1 MSSRPVVLSV
11 RGSGEEPLLSKH
23 PDIAATVVDD
33 HADAADHL
41 ATDPVDCV
49 VCPNERDGLSG
60 VELLSRLRGAY
71 PHVPSILVT
80 DEPSDDV
87 AAAVAD
93 GTASEYLPLAIWDD
107 PASRLA
113 ERVTLLSQ
121 EQDPTRPDERTLSGL
136 LATARQLLTI
146 HSPDEIADVIVDA
159 AVDTLDFEWTTVW
172 LVDDH
177 AERLTPAAGGDGPA
191 YDVGEPPV
199 GRVFETGQP
208 TVQRREDDG
217 AALYFPLGEHGVLAV
232 GTGSVTDVGESD
244 VQLAEILTANASAA
258 FERTAREETLE
269 LYRTV
274 VDNVREMVYVL
285 DENARIVLVSRQIV
299 EASGYDRNEL
309 VGEHVSK
316 FIDEE
321 GFERGTELVT
331 ELYTS
336 GDDGSRTYRTVG
348 SRADGTS
355 VPIEVEVSLL
365 PSDDGEFRGT
375 IGAVRDIS
383 DLVETEEQLAQ
394 ERDRFRSL
402 FEHLPDP
409 IVDARFEGDE
419 PVVDTVNPAFERV
432 FGHDM
437 NAIEGRSINDVLV
450 PAEDEGSGRELD
462 RRTFAGDD
470 GPVSAEVRRETADG
484 DRHFLFRGIPYR
496 TDERGTHAFG
506 IYTDITDQHDRER
519 HLQVLH
525 RVLRHNLRTDM
536 GVVIG
541 YLDQLDDRLDEP
553 DDHALIDRVTGRAED
568 VARLADKVHQLEQ
581 VIQQDTDLTPGPTDV
596 VERLAPLVDGLRDC
610 YPRAIIEVDAPETAV
625 AHADERLDLAIENL
639 VENGIQHTHAT
650 DPRVGVHVATDGAG
664 VDIHVTD
671 DGPGIP
677 AHERAFLTGDRDVSQ
692 VEHGDGLGLWV
703 VNWVV
708 RSLGGEV
715 SFGDPEVGTEVIVH
729 LRPP

>member
-1 MSSRPVVLSV
+1 MSSRPVVLSI
-11 RGSGEEPLLSKH
+11 RGSGEEPLLSNH
-23 PDIAATVVDD
+23 SDVAVTVVDD

-49 VCPNERDGLSG
+49 VCANERDGLSG
-60 VELLSRLRGAY
+60 LELLGRLRSAY
-71 PHVPSILVT
+71 PHIPSILLT
-80 DEPSDDV
+80 DEPSDEV

-93 GTASEYLPLAIWDD
+93 GTASEYLPLAIWRD

-146 HSPDEIADVIVDA
+146 HSPDEIADVVIDA
-159 AVDTLDFEWTTVW
+159 AVGTLDFEWTTVW

-177 AERLTPAAGGDGPA
+177 DERLTPATGGDDPA
-191 YDVGEPPV
+191 YEVGEPPV

-208 TVQRREDDG
+208 TVQRRDED
-217 AALYFPLGEHGVLAV
+217 AALYFPLGDHGVLAV
-232 GTGSVTDVGESD
+232 GTGSVTDIEESD

-258 FERTAREETLE
+258 FERAAREETLE

-285 DENARIVLVSRQIV
+285 DETARIVLVSRQIV
-299 EASGYDRNEL
+299 EATGYDRDEL

-316 FIDEE
+316 FIDEG
-321 GFERGTELVT
+321 GFRRGGELVA
-331 ELYTS
+331 ELFAA
-336 GDDGSRTYRTVG
+336 GDDGSRTYRTTG
-348 SRADGTS
+348 LRADGTD
-355 VPIEVEVSLL
+355 VPIEIELSLL

-383 DLVETEEQLAQ
+383 DLVETEERLAH

-409 IVDARFEGDE
+409 VVDARFEGDE
-419 PVVDTVNPAFERV
+419 PIVDTVNPAFERV
-432 FGHDM
+432 FGHETG
-437 NAIEGRSINDVLV
+437 AVVGQSVNDVLV
-450 PAEDEGSGRELD
+450 PADDEDTGRELD
-462 RRTFAGDD
+462 RRTLAEGDD
-470 GPVSAEVRRETADG
+470 PVSAEVRRETADG
-484 DRHFLFRGIPYR
+484 DRYFLFRGIPYR
-496 TDERGTHAFG
+496 TDDRGTHAFG
-506 IYTDITDQHDRER
+506 IYTDISDQRDRER

-541 YLDQLDDRLDEP
+541 YLDQLDDRLDDP
-553 DDHALIDRVTGRAED
+553 DDHALIERVTGRAED

-581 VIQQDTDLTPGPTDV
+581 VIQRDTDLTPGPTDV
-596 VERLAPLVDGLRDC
+596 VARLEPLADGLRDR
-610 YPRAIIEVDAPETAV
+610 YPGATIDVEAPETAM
-625 AHADERLDLAIENL
+625 AHADERLDLAVENL
-639 VENGIQHTHAT
+639 VENGIQHTHAPEPT
-650 DPRVGVHVATDGAG
+650 VGVRVETDADG

-715 SFGDPEVGTEVIVH
+715 TFGDPDVGTEVVVH
-729 LRPP
+729 LRPA

>member
-1 MSSRPVVLSV
+1 VVLSV
-11 RGSGEEPLLSKH
+11 RGSGEEPLLSNH
-23 PDIAATVVDD
+23 PDVAATVVDD

-60 VELLSRLRGAY
+60 LELLERLRGAY

-80 DEPSDDV
+80 DEPSDEV

-107 PASRLA
+107 PARRLA
-113 ERVTLLSQ
+113 ERATLLSR

-146 HSPDEIADVIVDA
+146 HSPDEIADVVVDA

-177 AERLTPAAGGDGPA
+177 EERLTPAAGGDDPA

-208 TVQRREDDG
+208 TVQRRDED
-217 AALYFPLGEHGVLAV
+217 AALYFPLGDHGVLAV
-232 GTGSVTDVGESD
+232 GTGSVTDVEESD

-285 DENARIVLVSRQIV
+285 DESARIVLVSRQIV
-299 EASGYDRNEL
+299 EATGYDRDEL

-316 FIDEE
+316 FIDGE
-321 GFERGTELVT
+321 GVERGTELVA
-331 ELYTS
+331 ELHTS
-336 GDDGSRTYRTVG
+336 GDEGSRTYRTTG
-348 SRADGTS
+348 IRADDTEI
-355 VPIEVEVSLL
+355 PIEVELSLL
-365 PSDDGEFRGT
+365 PSEDDDFRGT

-383 DLVETEEQLAQ
+383 DLVETEERLAQ

-432 FGHDM
+432 FGH
-437 NAIEGRSINDVLV
+437 ETGEVVGESVNDVLV
-450 PAEDEGSGRELD
+450 PADDEDTGRELD
-462 RRTFAGDD
+462 RRTLAEDD

-484 DRHFLFRGIPYR
+484 DRYFLFRGIPYR
-496 TDERGTHAFG
+496 TDDRGTHAFG

-541 YLDQLDDRLDEP
+541 YLDQLDDRLDDP
-553 DDHALIDRVTGRAED
+553 GDHALIERVTGRAED

-581 VIQQDTDLTPGPTDV
+581 VIQQDTDLTPGRTDV
-596 VERLAPLVDGLRDC
+596 VARLEPLVDGLRDR
-610 YPRAIIEVDAPETAV
+610 YPRASIEVDAPGRAF
-625 AHADERLDLAIENL
+625 AHADERLDLAVENL
-639 VENGIQHTHAT
+639 VENGIQHTHAP
-650 DPRVGVHVATDGAG
+650 DPRVGVRVEADGEG
-664 VDIHVTD
+664 VDVHVTD

-715 SFGDPEVGTEVIVH
+715 RFGDPEVGTEVVVH
-729 LRPP
+729 LRPA

>member
-11 RGSGEEPLLSKH
+11 RGSREEPLLSNH
-23 PDIAATVVDD
+23 PDVAVRVAED

-49 VCPNERDGLSG
+49 VCPNTRDGLSG
-60 VELLSRLRGAY
+60 LELLGRLRNAY

-80 DEPSDDV
+80 DEPSDEV

-93 GTASEYLPLAIWDD
+93 GTASEYVPLSIWAD

-113 ERVTLLSQ
+113 ERVALLSR

-136 LATARQLLTI
+136 LATARQLLTT
-146 HSPDEIADVIVDA
+146 HSPDEIADVVVDA

-172 LVDDH
+172 LADDH
-177 AERLTPAAGGDGPA
+177 AERLTPAAGGDDPA

-208 TVQRREDDG
+208 TVQRRDDD

-232 GTGSVTDVGESD
+232 GTGSVTDVEESD

-258 FERTAREETLE
+258 FERAAREETLE

-285 DENARIVLVSRQIV
+285 DETARIVLVSRQIV
-299 EASGYDRNEL
+299 EATGYDRDEL

-316 FIDEE
+316 FLDED
-321 GFERGTELVT
+321 GVERGSELVA
-331 ELYTS
+331 ELFAA
-336 GDDGSRTYRTVG
+336 GDDGSRTYRTTG
-348 SRADGTS
+348 IQGDGTT
-355 VPIEVEVSLL
+355 VPIEIELSLL

-383 DLVETEEQLAQ
+383 DLVETEERLAH

-409 IVDARFEGDE
+409 VVDTRFEGDE

-432 FGHDM
+432 FGHQTG
-437 NAIEGRSINDVLV
+437 EVVGESVNDVLV
-450 PAEDEGSGRELD
+450 PADDEDTGRELD
-462 RRTFAGDD
+462 RRTLAEGDD
-470 GPVSAEVRRETADG
+470 PVSAEVRRETADG
-484 DRHFLFRGIPYR
+484 DRYFLFRGIPYR
-496 TDERGTHAFG
+496 TDDWGTHAFG
-506 IYTDITDQHDRER
+506 IYTDISDQRDREH

-541 YLDQLDDRLDEP
+541 YLDQLDDRLDDP
-553 DDHALIDRVTGRAED
+553 DAHALIERVTGRAED

-596 VERLAPLVDGLRDC
+596 VERLEPLVDGLRDR
-610 YPRAIIEVDAPETAV
+610 YPQATIDVDAPETAM
-625 AHADERLDLAIENL
+625 AHADERLDLAVENL
-639 VENGIQHTHAT
+639 VENGIQHTHA
-650 DPRVGVHVATDGAG
+650 PEPAVGVRVETDADG
-664 VDIHVTD
+664 VHIHVTD

-715 SFGDPEVGTEVIVH
+715 TFGDPEVGTEVVVH
-729 LRPP
+729 LRPA

>member
-1 MSSRPVVLSV
+1 MSSRPVVLAV
-11 RGSGEEPLLSKH
+11 RGAGEEPLLSDQ
-23 PDIAATVVDD
+23 PDVAVTAVDG

-60 VELLSRLRGAY
+60 LELLGRLRGAY
-71 PHVPSILVT
+71 PHVPSVLVT
-80 DEPSDDV
+80 DEPSDEV

-93 GTASEYLPLAIWDD
+93 GTASEYLPLGIWDD

-113 ERVTLLSQ
+113 ERVVLLSR

-146 HSPDEIADVIVDA
+146 HSPDEIADVVVDA

-177 AERLTPAAGGDGPA
+177 EEHLTPAAGGDDPA
-191 YDVGEPPV
+191 YDVGEQPV
-199 GRVFETGQP
+199 GRVFETRQP
-208 TVQRREDDG
+208 TVQRRDDD
-217 AALYFPLGEHGVLAV
+217 AALYFPLGDHGVLAV
-232 GTGSVTDVGESD
+232 GTGSVTDIEESD

-258 FERTAREETLE
+258 FERAAREETLE

-274 VDNVREMVYVL
+274 VDNVREMVSVL
-285 DENARIVLVSRQIV
+285 DETGRIVLVSRQIV
-299 EASGYDRNEL
+299 EATGYDRDEL

-316 FIDEE
+316 FLDEE

-331 ELYTS
+331 ELHTS
-336 GDDGSRTYRTVG
+336 GDDGGRTYRTVG
-348 SRADGTS
+348 IRADGTN
-355 VPIEVEVSLL
+355 VPIEVEVSLV
-365 PSDDGEFRGT
+365 PSEDGELRGT

-383 DLVETEEQLAQ
+383 DLVETEERLAH

-409 IVDARFEGDE
+409 IVDTRFEGDV

-432 FGHDM
+432 FGHEM
-437 NAIEGRSINDVLV
+437 NAIVGESINEVLV
-450 PAEDEGSGRELD
+450 PADDEDTGRDLD
-462 RRTFAGDD
+462 RRTLAEDD

-484 DRHFLFRGIPYR
+484 DRYFLFRGIPYR
-496 TDERGTHAFG
+496 ADDRDTHAFG
-506 IYTDITDQHDRER
+506 IYTDITDQRDRER

-541 YLDQLDDRLDEP
+541 YLDRLDDRLDDP
-553 DDHALIDRVTGRAED
+553 DDHALIERVTGRAED

-596 VERLAPLVDGLRDC
+596 IERLEPLVDGLCDR
-610 YPRAIIEVDAPETAV
+610 YPRASIEVDAPETAI
-625 AHADERLDLAIENL
+625 AHADERFDLAVENL
-639 VENGIQHTHAT
+639 VENGIQHTHAP
-650 DPRVGVHVATDGAG
+650 DPRVGVRVEADGDG

-715 SFGDPEVGTEVIVH
+715 SFGDPEVGTEVVVH
-729 LRPP
+729 LRPA